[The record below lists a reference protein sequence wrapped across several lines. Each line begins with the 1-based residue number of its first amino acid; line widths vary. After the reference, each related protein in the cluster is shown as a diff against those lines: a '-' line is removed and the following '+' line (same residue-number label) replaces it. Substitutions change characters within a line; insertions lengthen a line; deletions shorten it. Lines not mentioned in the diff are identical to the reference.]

1 MKTHDSP
8 VSPDRI
14 CSAVQRGPTQKAT
27 PVPLPAHLSARR
39 PVSRDTFSRRLTTLR
54 SDLPQCL
61 FFPRP
66 TSAQNALLLLDLV
79 AAGAKSF
86 SFAAAAIEKRSK
98 KRRSPKASPTG
109 FAGPDVRGLRPLVS
123 LPIV

>member
-8 VSPDRI
+8 VSPDRFW
-14 CSAVQRGPTQKAT
+14 SAVQRKATQKAL
-27 PVPLPAHLSARR
+27 PDPLPAHFLAQR
-39 PVSRDTFSRRLTTLR
+39 PVSCDTFSRKPTTLR

-86 SFAAAAIEKRSK
+86 SFAAGALQKRGK
-98 KRRSPKASPTG
+98 KR
-109 FAGPDVRGLRPLVS
+109 
-123 LPIV
+123 